1 MNAVFG
7 GIKLEM
13 QVESHFSSLEK
24 LENQKLLHNMEIQAS
39 QKLSNLQ
46 LELLKL
52 YAMNVS
58 DEELRDIKRLLAK
71 YFMERAMDEADKVWD
86 ERGYSN
92 ELMEEWRQTKRS
104 ELKK

>member
-1 MNAVFG
+1 
-7 GIKLEM
+7 
-13 QVESHFSSLEK
+13 
-24 LENQKLLHNMEIQAS
+24 METQAS

-58 DEELRDIKRLLAK
+58 DEELRDIKRMLAK

-86 ERGYSN
+86 ERGYTN
-92 ELMEEWRQTKRS
+92 ELMEEWRQTKGS

>member
-1 MNAVFG
+1 
-7 GIKLEM
+7 
-13 QVESHFSSLEK
+13 
-24 LENQKLLHNMEIQAS
+24 MEFQTS

-58 DEELRDIKRLLAK
+58 DEELRDIKRMLVK

-86 ERGYSN
+86 ERGYTN
-92 ELMEEWRQTKRS
+92 ELMEEWRQAKRS

>member
-1 MNAVFG
+1 
-7 GIKLEM
+7 
-13 QVESHFSSLEK
+13 
-24 LENQKLLHNMEIQAS
+24 MEIQAS

-58 DEELRDIKRLLAK
+58 DEELRDIKRMLAK
-71 YFMERAMDEADKVWD
+71 YFMERTIEEANKVWD
-86 ERGYSN
+86 ERGYTN

>member
-1 MNAVFG
+1 
-7 GIKLEM
+7 
-13 QVESHFSSLEK
+13 
-24 LENQKLLHNMEIQAS
+24 MEIQAS

-52 YAMNVS
+52 YAMGVS
-58 DEELRDIKRLLAK
+58 DEELRDIKRMLAK
-71 YFMERAMDEADKVWD
+71 YFMEKAMDEADKIWD
-86 ERGYSN
+86 ERGYTN

>member
-1 MNAVFG
+1 
-7 GIKLEM
+7 
-13 QVESHFSSLEK
+13 
-24 LENQKLLHNMEIQAS
+24 MEIQVS

-58 DEELRDIKRLLAK
+58 DEELRDIKQLLAK
-71 YFMERAMDEADKVWD
+71 YFMERAMDESDRVWD
-86 ERGYSN
+86 ERGYTN
-92 ELMEEWRQTKRS
+92 ELMEEWRRTKRS

>member
-1 MNAVFG
+1 
-7 GIKLEM
+7 
-13 QVESHFSSLEK
+13 
-24 LENQKLLHNMEIQAS
+24 MEIQAS

-58 DEELRDIKRLLAK
+58 DEELRDIKRMLAK
-71 YFMERAMDEADKVWD
+71 YFMERTIEEANKVWD
-86 ERGYSN
+86 ERGYTN
-92 ELMEEWRQTKRS
+92 ELMEEWRHTKRS

>member
-1 MNAVFG
+1 M
-7 GIKLEM
+7 KT
-13 QVESHFSSLEK
+13 
-24 LENQKLLHNMEIQAS
+24 QKLLGTMEFQTS

-58 DEELRDIKRLLAK
+58 DEELRDIKRMLVK

-86 ERGYSN
+86 KRGYTN

>member
-1 MNAVFG
+1 
-7 GIKLEM
+7 
-13 QVESHFSSLEK
+13 
-24 LENQKLLHNMEIQAS
+24 MEIQAS

-58 DEELRDIKRLLAK
+58 DEELRDIKRMLAK

-86 ERGYSN
+86 ERGYTN

>member
-1 MNAVFG
+1 
-7 GIKLEM
+7 
-13 QVESHFSSLEK
+13 
-24 LENQKLLHNMEIQAS
+24 MEIQTS

-58 DEELRDIKRLLAK
+58 EEELRDIKRMLAK
-71 YFMERAMDEADKVWD
+71 YFMEKAMDEADKVWD
-86 ERGYSN
+86 ERGYTN

>member
-1 MNAVFG
+1 
-7 GIKLEM
+7 
-13 QVESHFSSLEK
+13 
-24 LENQKLLHNMEIQAS
+24 MEFQTS

-58 DEELRDIKRLLAK
+58 DEELRDIKRMLVK

-86 ERGYSN
+86 KRGYTN

>member
-1 MNAVFG
+1 
-7 GIKLEM
+7 
-13 QVESHFSSLEK
+13 
-24 LENQKLLHNMEIQAS
+24 MEIQAS

-52 YAMNVS
+52 YAMGVS
-58 DEELRDIKRLLAK
+58 DEELRDIKRMLAK
-71 YFMERAMDEADKVWD
+71 YFMEKAMDEADKVWD
-86 ERGYSN
+86 ERGYTN